1 MKYICLGYI
10 EDKYFY
16 GLSEKEQLDFMD
28 ACFAYDEELQKNGHF
43 NIDSTFAGRPS
54 RLKFRPHGRIT

>member
-1 MKYICLGYI
+1 MKNICLGYI

-28 ACFAYDEELQKNGHF
+28 ACFVYDEELQKTVT
-43 NIDSTFAGRPS
+43 ST
-54 RLKFRPHGRIT
+54 